1 MDGSRGDNRDQAYF
15 KHLPTYLAQYPMRQE
30 LCFQKHIEAKELLSL
45 SGSFCFRVFFKE
57 INPFLK
63 G

>member
-30 LCFQKHIEAKELLSL
+30 LCFQKHMEGKELLSL
-45 SGSFCFRVFFKE
+45 SGSFCFRVFF
-57 INPFLK
+57 
-63 G
+63 

>member
-15 KHLPTYLAQYPMRQE
+15 KYLPSTYLHTYLAQYSMRQE

-45 SGSFCFRVFFKE
+45 SGSFCFRVFF
-57 INPFLK
+57 
-63 G
+63 